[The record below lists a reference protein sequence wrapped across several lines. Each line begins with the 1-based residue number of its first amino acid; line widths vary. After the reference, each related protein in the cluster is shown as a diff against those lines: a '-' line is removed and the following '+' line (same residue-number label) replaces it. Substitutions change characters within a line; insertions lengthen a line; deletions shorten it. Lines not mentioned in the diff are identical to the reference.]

1 MINLLLEAEAAVT
14 TAEAPDIVETVSEV
28 LGEELVENVSGL
40 QKFLNDVWQ
49 GFLDKLPTI
58 IFAIIILILGIILS
72 KLTVKLMG
80 KALDRSKLDLTI
92 TKFLRSVVKIVL
104 YVVLITVVLTLLG
117 VPTTSIITVIGTA
130 GVAVGL
136 ALQNSLSNLAGG
148 FLILF
153 SKPFKVGSYISVSG
167 VEGFVTDINIL
178 YTKLMTY
185 DNRAIY
191 IPNGVASNAV
201 LTNVTQA
208 DKRRVDHVFSI
219 SYDADYRKAVAAI
232 NKAIDKIPCIL
243 RGEGEKPFV
252 RMSAHGA
259 SSIDITVR
267 VWCKTEHYWDVY
279 FDVIEGVRMQFIEEN
294 IEIPYQQLDVH
305 MK

>member
-1 MINLLLEAEAAVT
+1 MINLLLEAET
-14 TAEAPDIVETVSEV
+14 SDIAETVSEV
-28 LGEELVENVSGL
+28 LGDELVENVSAL

-58 IFAIIILILGIILS
+58 IFAIIILILGVILS

-92 TKFLRSVVKIVL
+92 TKFLRSIVKIIL

-185 DNRAIY
+185 DNQAIY

-219 SYDADYRKAVAAI
+219 SYDADFRKAVTAI
-232 NKAIDKIPCIL
+232 NKALEKIPKIL
-243 RGEGEKPFV
+243 HGEGEQPFV
-252 RMSAHGA
+252 RMCKHNA
-259 SSIDITVR
+259 SSIDIVVR
-267 VWCKTEHYWDVY
+267 VWCKTENYWDVY

-305 MK
+305 MKK